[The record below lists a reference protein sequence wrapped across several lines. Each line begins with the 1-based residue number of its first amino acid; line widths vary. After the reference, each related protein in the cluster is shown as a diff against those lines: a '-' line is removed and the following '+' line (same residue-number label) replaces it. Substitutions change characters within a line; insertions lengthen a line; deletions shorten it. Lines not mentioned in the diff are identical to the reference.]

1 MWTIFAESTLSYG
14 SFLFAMQR
22 TTQSWKNKYSA
33 LYNQSLKRSL
43 GVAKDDVGDKT
54 VSRTKSPEMGLTGRS
69 QVH

>member
-22 TTQSWKNKYSA
+22 TTQSWKDKYSA

-43 GVAKDDVGDKT
+43 GVAKTTSETKLCHALRVLRGD
-54 VSRTKSPEMGLTGRS
+54 
-69 QVH
+69 